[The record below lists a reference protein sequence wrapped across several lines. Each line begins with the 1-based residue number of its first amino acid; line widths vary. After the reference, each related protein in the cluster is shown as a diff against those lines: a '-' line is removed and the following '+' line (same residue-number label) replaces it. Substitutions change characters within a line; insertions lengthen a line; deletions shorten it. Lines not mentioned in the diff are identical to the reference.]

1 MRISTLLLRYIF
13 RRDCGKRGKW
23 DRNPAYKNEEFFE
36 FLKDNEKQC
45 RRCPSTLSYPPL
57 KLQARFLE
65 IYEDLKIISGENKQQ
80 APLFLPMGMAYQAF
94 LNKNTILGFRWLW
107 QCLFHRSGRGSSPVG
122 TTPRKGGHRG
132 SRRGSFLS
140 RTGRR
145 HPRRNSRRS

>member
-13 RRDCGKRGKW
+13 RRDYGKREKW

-45 RRCPSTLSYPPL
+45 RRCTSTLSYLSL
-57 KLQARFLE
+57 KHKVRFLE
-65 IYEDLKIISGENKQQ
+65 IFEDPKLISNENNNKHLYFCQWGW
-80 APLFLPMGMAYQAF
+80 PIRLF
-94 LNKNTILGFRWLW
+94 LNKNTILEFRWLW
-107 QCLFHRSGRGSSPVG
+107 RWLFHRSGRGSSPVG